1 MPIVLALGII
11 ALICAVLAIPF
22 MLMWNF
28 AVVAAI
34 TVAKPIGYK
43 VAFCLMMFISL
54 FIAGSR
60 SDISNK

>member
-11 ALICAVLAIPF
+11 ALICAVLAVPF

-34 TVAKPIGYK
+34 TVAKPISYNI
-43 VAFCLMMFISL
+43 AFCLMMFISF
-54 FIAGSR
+54 FIAGNKS
-60 SDISNK
+60 SNSSK